1 MDSSYPI
8 WCNDLMLSWIA
19 LSILMQWFHIRG
31 FWVSLPEV
39 NLCRN
44 SFMRVAITNEMN
56 ELPTCIYCCAI
67 RILPCGNEFRHKLTS
82 GRETPNPRIV
92 MDNSYPF
99 WCNEF
104 IPSWIVLI
112 HFDAMIS
119 YCDQALS
126 QVFHPKSTLMKWNC
140 DPSHEFIASKWT
152 TAIPYLSSSFIVM
165 EYR

>member
-1 MDSSYPI
+1 MDSSIHFDAMVSYTRILGFSTGSQFVPKFI
-8 WCNDLMLSWIA
+8 HACCNYKRDEWTPDL
-19 LSILMQWFHIRG
+19 
-31 FWVSLPEV
+31 
-39 NLCRN
+39 
-44 SFMRVAITNEMN
+44 
-56 ELPTCIYCCAI
+56 IYCCAI
-67 RILPCGNEFRHKLTS
+67 RILPCGNEFRHKLAS
-82 GRETPNPRIV
+82 GRETQNPRIV